1 MQPVPFPWEGS
12 RPERTN
18 IRTLAVW
25 LTLNQALLLELLR
38 ARHIRAGYRVHH
50 PKDQLEVCG
59 EINIFIGGQ
68 HSIHPIGDHLDK
80 VRVLHKP
87 GGIEGE
93 GEGSLVCLV
102 VPSEVVVQQSSQVGL
117 LLHIRATAH
126 QLAAGQLLV
135 KGGVLPSIQL
145 IYNQFPEWKWFRWA
159 SAQCVIVGM
168 ARVWDVVVEGVRPD
182 WYGARGAVIEES

>member
-12 RPERTN
+12 RPEWTN

-38 ARHIRAGYRVHH
+38 ALRGERYSSEDEIGMETHRHIRAGYRVHH

-126 QLAAGQLLV
+126 QLAAGQLL
-135 KGGVLPSIQL
+135 KRRRKYCL
-145 IYNQFPEWKWFRWA
+145 
-159 SAQCVIVGM
+159 
-168 ARVWDVVVEGVRPD
+168 RPF
-182 WYGARGAVIEES
+182 Y